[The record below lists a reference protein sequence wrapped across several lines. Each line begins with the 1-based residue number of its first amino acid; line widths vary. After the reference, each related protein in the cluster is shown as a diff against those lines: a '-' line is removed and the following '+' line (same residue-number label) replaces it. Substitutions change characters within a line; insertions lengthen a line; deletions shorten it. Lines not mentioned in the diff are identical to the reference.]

1 MEANCFG
8 AGCSILG
15 SWLKFNGCMLRDYGM
30 YPKKNC
36 FNIAS
41 RKNSDNMKNY
51 FGISKVPIQKY
62 FFVILIFRPI
72 KHLKLHTKTLWHLDF
87 NFGII
92 WQVWFLV
99 LNLFQYHYLVFY
111 FNLFLLFLA
120 DLEIHEDLLSPLLGG
135 TYV

>member
-62 FFVILIFRPI
+62 LFCHLNFQTNQTPKITYEDFVTSRFQLWYNLTSMIFSSEFISIPLFSILF
-72 KHLKLHTKTLWHLDF
+72 
-87 NFGII
+87 
-92 WQVWFLV
+92 
-99 LNLFQYHYLVFY
+99 
-111 FNLFLLFLA
+111 
-120 DLEIHEDLLSPLLGG
+120 
-135 TYV
+135 